1 MVCVCEREMAMV
13 HVSFDERERER
24 RSDGYCDREIVSENE
39 MLWQREGERE
49 LL

>member
-1 MVCVCEREMAMV
+1 MWYVCVRERWQWYMCHSM
-13 HVSFDERERER
+13 RERER

>member
-1 MVCVCEREMAMV
+1 MAMV
-13 HVSFDERERER
+13 QVSFDERERERERER

-39 MLWQREGERE
+39 MLWHREGERE